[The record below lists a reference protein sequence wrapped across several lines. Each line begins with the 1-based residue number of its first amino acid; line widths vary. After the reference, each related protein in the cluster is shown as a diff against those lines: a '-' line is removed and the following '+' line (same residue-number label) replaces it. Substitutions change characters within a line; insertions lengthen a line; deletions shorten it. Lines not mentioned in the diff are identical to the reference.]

1 MARNNNNED
10 SPDSS
15 FVNVARP
22 SADLSVQLLFRVPQ
36 LASTLYAQ
44 VHIISPMSIRLS
56 TMSDLKSTQR
66 HALMVGREHEAK
78 ECTKEN

>member
-56 TMSDLKSTQR
+56 TMSDLKSTQ